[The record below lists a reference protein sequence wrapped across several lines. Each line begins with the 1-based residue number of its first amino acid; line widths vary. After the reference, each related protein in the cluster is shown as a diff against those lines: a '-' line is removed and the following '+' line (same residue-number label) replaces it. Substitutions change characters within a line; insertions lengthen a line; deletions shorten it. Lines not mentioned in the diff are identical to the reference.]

1 MENTDNT
8 IYEMQEQLKQ
18 LRNKLQDQRI
28 VNDRMFRNVYRQ
40 GLDKLRLKSYLLIIV
55 AVFAVIGLP
64 IFHTFGGVS
73 YIVIAA
79 FELMLLI
86 CIIAEIITMQHIP
99 DPGKDLMTAAR
110 ELTTYRKIYVNWIK
124 FGLPVLVILLIWL
137 CLDVYNNSDIES
149 VKKTG
154 FIVAVLSGA
163 AVGAISGLIARR
175 KRINEAEDLLS
186 QIEQLQQE

>member
-1 MENTDNT
+1 
-8 IYEMQEQLKQ
+8 
-18 LRNKLQDQRI
+18 
-28 VNDRMFRNVYRQ
+28 
-40 GLDKLRLKSYLLIIV
+40 
-55 AVFAVIGLP
+55 
-64 IFHTFGGVS
+64 
-73 YIVIAA
+73 
-79 FELMLLI
+79 
-86 CIIAEIITMQHIP
+86 
-99 DPGKDLMTAAR
+99 
-110 ELTTYRKIYVNWIK
+110 VNWIK

-163 AVGAISGLIARR
+163 TVGAISGLIARR

>member
-55 AVFAVIGLP
+55 AVFAMLGLP

-79 FELMLLI
+79 FELMMLI
-86 CIIAEIITMQHIP
+86 CIVAEIITMQHIP
-99 DPGKDLMTAAR
+99 DPGKDLMTATR

-163 AVGAISGLIARR
+163 TVGAISGLIARR